1 MKPIAPLYLRSPLDR
16 RRGGAAMLA
25 SVMALG
31 CALPV
36 AAASGETPP
45 AVSGAL
51 SVLDEGGKAN
61 ELTSKVTL
69 AQLAS
74 LLGISEPELIAKIEA
89 LPGNGTISVL
99 LSGLLA
105 NPNATLQN
113 VLDDLTA
120 NGLDPSSAEQLL
132 QSLLEP
138 NVSNPEALKEVVS
151 TLLSDL
157 GLDGQL
163 ASLESQLK
171 VPSGT
176 VEAPDLKSVS
186 AETLAQTLRTTVAD
200 LSALLSGAGAIT
212 QPLTGTTPLIATPLV
227 TSAGEFAQLIG
238 VPDGLGGITLTTV
251 SSNPPAP
258 AGASGANGSAGAN
271 GSTSAA
277 ATPPASMS
285 NAFSIV
291 SVKLTKGGLILET
304 VKVPRAGRLSVK
316 GSAKGK
322 VASASKLHK
331 KAASKTIKIGS
342 AAANAAA
349 GTKTITL
356 RPGRAIKGA
365 TNVVVSLTTT
375 YAPTGGPSSTRHSTV
390 TFKRTASKKAKRK
403 G

>member
-1 MKPIAPLYLRSPLDR
+1 MNPIAPAHLRSPLDR
-16 RRGGAAMLA
+16 RRGAAAVLA

-36 AAASGETPP
+36 AAATGETLPTGG
-45 AVSGAL
+45 GAL
-51 SVLDEGGKAN
+51 SVLDQGGKAS

-89 LPGNGTISVL
+89 LPGNSAISVL

-113 VLDDLTA
+113 ALDDLTA
-120 NGLDPSSAEQLL
+120 NGLDPSSTEQLL
-132 QSLLEP
+132 QSLLGP
-138 NVSNPEALKEVVS
+138 QLSNPEALREVLS
-151 TLLSDL
+151 TLLIDL

-163 ASLESQLK
+163 ASLTSQLK
-171 VPSGT
+171 LPSGT
-176 VEAPDLKSVS
+176 LEAPDLKTVS

-212 QPLTGTTPLIATPLV
+212 LPLTASTPLV
-227 TSAGEFAQLIG
+227 VTPFVTSGGEVAQLIG

-251 SSNPPAP
+251 SSNPQAP
-258 AGASGANGSAGAN
+258 ASTSGANGAAGAN

-277 ATPPASMS
+277 VTPPASMS

-316 GSAKGK
+316 GSARGR
-322 VASASKLHK
+322 VASASKRHK
-331 KAASKTIKIGS
+331 KAGSRTIKIGS
-342 AAANAAA
+342 ATANAAA
-349 GTKTITL
+349 GTRTITL
-356 RPGRAIKGA
+356 RPARAIKGA

-375 YAPTGGPSSTRHSTV
+375 YAPTGGTSLTKHSTV
-390 TFKRTASKKAKRK
+390 TFKRMATKKVKRK